1 MKGFN
6 GFALSPYFCA
16 MADSS
21 RLKVLVTGGA
31 GYIGSHT
38 AVALHEA
45 GFMPV
50 LVDNL
55 HNSKAS
61 AVDGVRAIVGDNI
74 PFEAV
79 DICDKAALEALFGRH
94 DFVGVLHFAAHK
106 AVGESMAKPAM
117 YAANNVGGLGVLLEV
132 ASAHDVDNIVFSSS
146 CTVYGEPEDPPVAE
160 SAPFQRAES
169 PYGWTKQACE
179 RVLEDHAAARGAAH
193 VALLRYFNPIGA
205 HPSANIGE
213 LPLGVPNNLIP
224 FLTQAV
230 SGIRKALTVFGGD
243 YDTPD
248 GTCIRDYLHVMDLAE
263 AHVAAL
269 QWCLD
274 QPDDHSV
281 IRPFNLGTGK
291 GASVLEVI
299 QGFERATGQKVPYTM
314 GDRREGDVVAIW
326 ADPAR
331 AADELGWR
339 TTRSLET
346 SLADAWRWQEK
357 LNQEG
362 SN

>member
-1 MKGFN
+1 
-6 GFALSPYFCA
+6 
-16 MADSS
+16 MANSS
-21 RLKVLVTGGA
+21 RPKVLVTGGA

-61 AVDGVRAIVGDNI
+61 AVDGVRAIVGDDV
-74 PFEAV
+74 PFESL
-79 DICDKAALEALFGRH
+79 DIRNAPELNALFERH

-117 YAANNVGGLGVLLEV
+117 YASNNVGGLGVLLEV
-132 ASAHDVDNIVFSSS
+132 ASAHEVDNIVFSSS
-146 CTVYGEPEDPPVAE
+146 CTVYGEPEDMPVAE

-179 RVLEDHAAARGAAH
+179 RVLEDHAAANGASH

-205 HPSANIGE
+205 HPSAHIGE

-230 SGIRKALTVFGGD
+230 SGIRKALMVFGGD

-269 QWCLD
+269 TWCLD
-274 QPDDHSV
+274 QPDDRSV

-314 GDRREGDVVAIW
+314 GGRREGDVVAIW
-326 ADPAR
+326 ADPSR

-346 SLADAWRWQEK
+346 SLADAWRWQER
-357 LNQEG
+357 LNQED

>member
-1 MKGFN
+1 
-6 GFALSPYFCA
+6 
-16 MADSS
+16 MANSS
-21 RLKVLVTGGA
+21 RPQVLVTGGA

-38 AVALHEA
+38 AVALYEA

-61 AVDGVRAIVGDNI
+61 AVDGVRAIVGDDV
-74 PFEAV
+74 PFEAL
-79 DICDKAALEALFGRH
+79 DICNKVELEALFKKH

-117 YAANNVGGLGVLLEV
+117 YASNNVGGLGVLLEV
-132 ASAHDVDNIVFSSS
+132 ASAHEVDNVVFSSS
-146 CTVYGEPEDPPVAE
+146 CTVYGEPEHMPVAE

-179 RVLEDHAAARGAAH
+179 RVLEDHASARGAAH

-205 HPSANIGE
+205 HPSAHIGE

-274 QPDDHSV
+274 QPEDESV
-281 IRPFNLGTGK
+281 IRPFNLGTGQ
-291 GASVLEVI
+291 GASVLDVI
-299 QGFERATGQKVPYTM
+299 QGFERATGQKVPYAM

-326 ADPAR
+326 ADPSR
-331 AADELGWR
+331 AAEELGWR

-357 LNQEG
+357 LNQDQD
-362 SN
+362 SSD

>member
-1 MKGFN
+1 M
-6 GFALSPYFCA
+6 
-16 MADSS
+16 
-21 RLKVLVTGGA
+21 VLVTGGA

-61 AVDGVRAIVGDNI
+61 AVDGVRAIVGEDI

-146 CTVYGEPEDPPVAE
+146 CTVYGEPEVMPVAE

-274 QPDDHSV
+274 KPDDRSV

-299 QGFERATGQKVPYTM
+299 QGFERATGQRVPYTM

-326 ADPAR
+326 ADPSR

>member
-1 MKGFN
+1 M
-6 GFALSPYFCA
+6 
-16 MADSS
+16 
-21 RLKVLVTGGA
+21 VLVTGGA

-61 AVDGVRAIVGDNI
+61 AVDGIRAIVGDDI

-146 CTVYGEPEDPPVAE
+146 CTVYGEPEDMPVAE

-274 QPDDHSV
+274 QPDDQSV

-326 ADPAR
+326 ADSSR

-357 LNQEG
+357 LNQEN

>member
-1 MKGFN
+1 
-6 GFALSPYFCA
+6 

-21 RLKVLVTGGA
+21 RPKVLVTGGA

-61 AVDGVRAIVGDNI
+61 AVDGIRAIVGDDI
-74 PFEAV
+74 PFEAL
-79 DICDKAALEALFGRH
+79 DICDKTALEGLFGRH

-146 CTVYGEPEDPPVAE
+146 CTVYGEPEDMPVAE

-179 RVLEDHAAARGAAH
+179 RVLEDHAAACGEAH

-205 HPSANIGE
+205 HPSAHIGE

-274 QPDDHSV
+274 QPQDRSV
-281 IRPFNLGTGK
+281 IRPFNLGTGR

-314 GDRREGDVVAIW
+314 GERREGDVVAIW
-326 ADPAR
+326 ADPSR

-357 LNQEG
+357 LNRSG

>member
-1 MKGFN
+1 M
-6 GFALSPYFCA
+6 
-16 MADSS
+16 
-21 RLKVLVTGGA
+21 VLVTGGA

-146 CTVYGEPEDPPVAE
+146 CTVYGEPEDMPVAE

-274 QPDDHSV
+274 QPDDQSV

-299 QGFERATGQKVPYTM
+299 QGFERATGQRVPYTM

-326 ADPAR
+326 ADPSR

>member
-1 MKGFN
+1 M
-6 GFALSPYFCA
+6 
-16 MADSS
+16 
-21 RLKVLVTGGA
+21 VLVTGGA

-61 AVDGVRAIVGDNI
+61 AVDGIRAIVGDDI

-146 CTVYGEPEDPPVAE
+146 CTVYGEPEDMPVAE

-269 QWCLD
+269 QWCIN
-274 QPDDHSV
+274 QPDDQSV

-326 ADPAR
+326 ADPSR

>member
-1 MKGFN
+1 M
-6 GFALSPYFCA
+6 
-16 MADSS
+16 
-21 RLKVLVTGGA
+21 VLVTGGA

-61 AVDGVRAIVGDNI
+61 AVDGVRAIVGEDI

-146 CTVYGEPEDPPVAE
+146 CTVYGEPEDMPVAE

-243 YDTPD
+243 YATPD

-274 QPDDHSV
+274 QPDDQSV

-314 GDRREGDVVAIW
+314 GERREGDVVAIW
-326 ADPAR
+326 ADPSR
-331 AADELGWR
+331 AANELGWR
-339 TTRSLET
+339 TTRSLDT

>member
-1 MKGFN
+1 M
-6 GFALSPYFCA
+6 
-16 MADSS
+16 
-21 RLKVLVTGGA
+21 VLVTGGA

-45 GFMPV
+45 GFMPM

-61 AVDGVRAIVGDNI
+61 AVDGVRAIVGDGI

-79 DICDKAALEALFGRH
+79 DICDKTELEGLFVRH

-117 YAANNVGGLGVLLEV
+117 YAANNIGGLGVLLEV
-132 ASAHDVDNIVFSSS
+132 ASTHNVDNIVFSSS
-146 CTVYGEPEDPPVAE
+146 CTVYGEPKNMPVAE

-179 RVLEDHAAARGAAH
+179 RVLEDHAAARDTAH

-274 QPDDHSV
+274 QPDDQSV

-299 QGFERATGQKVPYTM
+299 QGFERATGLRVPYTM

-326 ADPAR
+326 ADPSR

>member
-1 MKGFN
+1 
-6 GFALSPYFCA
+6 
-16 MADSS
+16 MADSPRS
-21 RLKVLVTGGA
+21 KVLVTGGA

-61 AVDGVRAIVGDNI
+61 AVDGVRAIVGDDV
-74 PFEAV
+74 PFEAL
-79 DICDKAALEALFGRH
+79 DICNKTGLEELFGRH

-146 CTVYGEPEDPPVAE
+146 CTVYGEPEDMPVAE

-179 RVLEDHAAARGAAH
+179 RVLEDHAAACGAAH

-205 HPSANIGE
+205 HPSAHIGE

-274 QPDDHSV
+274 QPTTGRSSV
-281 IRPFNLGTGK
+281 RSTWAQGKALQCWKSSKASNAPPDKRCPTPWAKDVKATSWRFGRTRLGRRMNSDGAPLEASKRRWPTHGAGK
-291 GASVLEVI
+291 
-299 QGFERATGQKVPYTM
+299 
-314 GDRREGDVVAIW
+314 
-326 ADPAR
+326 
-331 AADELGWR
+331 
-339 TTRSLET
+339 RS
-346 SLADAWRWQEK
+346 
-357 LNQEG
+357 
-362 SN
+362 

>member
-1 MKGFN
+1 
-6 GFALSPYFCA
+6 

-21 RLKVLVTGGA
+21 RPKVLVTGGA

-61 AVDGVRAIVGDNI
+61 AVDGVRSIVGDNV
-74 PFEAV
+74 PFENL
-79 DICDKAALEALFGRH
+79 DIRNAPELNALFEKH

-106 AVGESMAKPAM
+106 AVGESMVKPAM

-146 CTVYGEPEDPPVAE
+146 CTVYGEPEDMPVAE

-179 RVLEDHAAARGAAH
+179 RILEDHAAALRAAH

-205 HPSANIGE
+205 HPSAHIGE

-224 FLTQAV
+224 FLTQSV

-274 QPDDHSV
+274 QPDDRSA
-281 IRPFNLGTGK
+281 IRPFNLGTGQ

-299 QGFERATGQKVPYTM
+299 QSFERATGQKVPYNM

-326 ADPAR
+326 ADPSR

>member
-1 MKGFN
+1 M
-6 GFALSPYFCA
+6 
-16 MADSS
+16 
-21 RLKVLVTGGA
+21 VLVTGGA

-146 CTVYGEPEDPPVAE
+146 CTVYGEPEDMPVAE

-179 RVLEDHAAARGAAH
+179 RVLEDHAAARSAAH

-299 QGFERATGQKVPYTM
+299 QGFERATGQRVPYTM

-326 ADPAR
+326 ADPSR

>member
-1 MKGFN
+1 M
-6 GFALSPYFCA
+6 
-16 MADSS
+16 
-21 RLKVLVTGGA
+21 VLVTGGA

-61 AVDGVRAIVGDNI
+61 AVDGVRAIVGDDI

-132 ASAHDVDNIVFSSS
+132 ASAHDLDNIVFSSS
-146 CTVYGEPEDPPVAE
+146 CTVYGEPEDMPVAE

-243 YDTPD
+243 YATPD

-274 QPDDHSV
+274 QPDDQSV

-299 QGFERATGQKVPYTM
+299 QGFERTTGQKVPYTM
-314 GDRREGDVVAIW
+314 GERREGDVVAIW
-326 ADPAR
+326 ADPSR
-331 AADELGWR
+331 AANELGWR
-339 TTRSLET
+339 TTRSLDT

>member
-1 MKGFN
+1 M
-6 GFALSPYFCA
+6 
-16 MADSS
+16 
-21 RLKVLVTGGA
+21 VLVTGGA

-61 AVDGVRAIVGDNI
+61 AVDGVRAIVGENI

-146 CTVYGEPEDPPVAE
+146 CTVYGEPEDMPVAE

-179 RVLEDHAAARGAAH
+179 RVLEDHAAARSAAH

-274 QPDDHSV
+274 QPDDRSV

-299 QGFERATGQKVPYTM
+299 QGFERATGQRVPYTM

-326 ADPAR
+326 ADPSR

>member
-1 MKGFN
+1 M
-6 GFALSPYFCA
+6 
-16 MADSS
+16 
-21 RLKVLVTGGA
+21 VLVTGGA

-61 AVDGVRAIVGDNI
+61 AVDGVRAIVGDDI
-74 PFEAV
+74 SFEAV

-146 CTVYGEPEDPPVAE
+146 CTVYGEPEDMPVAE

-205 HPSANIGE
+205 HPSAEIGE

-274 QPDDHSV
+274 QPDDGSV

-291 GASVLEVI
+291 GASVLEII

-314 GDRREGDVVAIW
+314 GERREGDVVAIW
-326 ADPAR
+326 ADPSR

-339 TTRSLET
+339 TTRSLDT

>member
-1 MKGFN
+1 MTN
-6 GFALSPYFCA
+6 
-16 MADSS
+16 SS
-21 RLKVLVTGGA
+21 RPKVLVTGGA

-61 AVDGVRAIVGDNI
+61 AVEGVRAIVGDDV
-74 PFEAV
+74 PFETL
-79 DICDKAALEALFGRH
+79 DIRNAPEMNTLFGKH

-106 AVGESMAKPAM
+106 AVGESMGKPAM
-117 YAANNVGGLGVLLEV
+117 YASNNVGGLGVLLEV
-132 ASAHDVDNIVFSSS
+132 ASTHEVDNIVFSSS
-146 CTVYGEPEDPPVAE
+146 CTVYGEPEDMPVAE

-179 RVLEDHAAARGAAH
+179 RVLEDHAGARAAAH

-205 HPSANIGE
+205 HLSAHIGE

-274 QPDDHSV
+274 QPKDRSV
-281 IRPFNLGTGK
+281 IRPFNLGTGQ

-299 QGFERATGQKVPYTM
+299 QSFERATGQKVPYTM

-326 ADPAR
+326 ADPTR
-331 AADELGWR
+331 AADELGWH

-346 SLADAWRWQEK
+346 SLTDAWRWQEK
-357 LNQEG
+357 LNQAS

>member
-1 MKGFN
+1 
-6 GFALSPYFCA
+6 

-21 RLKVLVTGGA
+21 RPKVLVTGGA

-61 AVDGVRAIVGDNI
+61 AVDGIRAIVGDDV
-74 PFEAV
+74 PFEAL
-79 DICDKAALEALFGRH
+79 DICDKTALEGLFERH

-132 ASAHDVDNIVFSSS
+132 ASAHEVNNIVFSSS
-146 CTVYGEPEDPPVAE
+146 CTVYGEPEDMPVAE

-179 RVLEDHAAARGAAH
+179 RVLEDHASACGAGH

-205 HPSANIGE
+205 HPSAHIGE

-274 QPDDHSV
+274 QPQHRSV
-281 IRPFNLGTGK
+281 IRPFNLGTGR

-314 GDRREGDVVAIW
+314 GERREGDVVAIW
-326 ADPAR
+326 ADPSR

-357 LNQEG
+357 LNRSG

>member
-1 MKGFN
+1 M
-6 GFALSPYFCA
+6 
-16 MADSS
+16 
-21 RLKVLVTGGA
+21 VLVTGGA

-61 AVDGVRAIVGDNI
+61 AVDGVRAIVGDDI

-79 DICDKAALEALFGRH
+79 DICDKGALEALFGRH

-146 CTVYGEPEDPPVAE
+146 CTVYGEPEDMPVIE

-179 RVLEDHAAARGAAH
+179 RILEDHAAARGAAH

-274 QPDDHSV
+274 QPDDQSV

-326 ADPAR
+326 ADPSR

-357 LNQEG
+357 LNQES

>member
-1 MKGFN
+1 M
-6 GFALSPYFCA
+6 
-16 MADSS
+16 
-21 RLKVLVTGGA
+21 VLVTGGA

-61 AVDGVRAIVGDNI
+61 AVDGVRAIVGDDI

-146 CTVYGEPEDPPVAE
+146 CTVYGEPEDMPVAE

-230 SGIRKALTVFGGD
+230 SRIRKALTVFGGD
-243 YDTPD
+243 YATPD

-274 QPDDHSV
+274 QPDDQSV

-326 ADPAR
+326 ADPSR

>member
-1 MKGFN
+1 MTN
-6 GFALSPYFCA
+6 
-16 MADSS
+16 SS
-21 RLKVLVTGGA
+21 RPMVLVTGGA

-38 AVALHEA
+38 AVALHEP

-61 AVDGVRAIVGDNI
+61 AVDGVRAIVGEDI

-79 DICDKAALEALFGRH
+79 DICDKPALEALFVRH

-146 CTVYGEPEDPPVAE
+146 CTVYGEPEDMPVAE

-274 QPDDHSV
+274 QPDDRSV

-326 ADPAR
+326 ADPSR

>member
-1 MKGFN
+1 MAN
-6 GFALSPYFCA
+6 SP
-16 MADSS
+16 
-21 RLKVLVTGGA
+21 RPKVLVTGGA

-61 AVDGVRAIVGDNI
+61 AVDGVRAIVGDDV
-74 PFEAV
+74 PFESL
-79 DICDKAALEALFGRH
+79 DIRNAPELNVLFERH

-132 ASAHDVDNIVFSSS
+132 ASAHEVDNIVFSSS
-146 CTVYGEPEDPPVAE
+146 CTVYGEPEDMPVAE

-179 RVLEDHAAARGAAH
+179 RVLEDHAAANGASH

-205 HPSANIGE
+205 HPSAEIGE

-243 YDTPD
+243 YDTQD

-269 QWCLD
+269 TWCLD
-274 QPDDHSV
+274 QPDDRSV
-281 IRPFNLGTGK
+281 IRPFNLGTGQ

-326 ADPAR
+326 ADPSR

-346 SLADAWRWQEK
+346 SLADAWRWQER
-357 LNQEG
+357 LNQAG